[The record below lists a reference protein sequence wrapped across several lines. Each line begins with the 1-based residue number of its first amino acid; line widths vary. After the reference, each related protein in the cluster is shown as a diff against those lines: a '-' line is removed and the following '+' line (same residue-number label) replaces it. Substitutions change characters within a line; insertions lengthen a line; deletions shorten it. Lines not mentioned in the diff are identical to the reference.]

1 MGEIISYVIK
11 NFSKNKG
18 NKFYMSFLVILII
31 IFFIISIV
39 IINLLIFKNIKFN
52 DYTFINFIGILSFSS
67 FLSLLFLIITGKE
80 YVSLKAVETESI
92 VLENKNNNSDFIK
105 DIKNK
110 FELNNGDELVVVA
123 GDYAYN
129 MAIEDRKYETS
140 NNRFVGKKLKGI
152 IFYNNKNIKLLGI
165 VNKESIPFKHE
176 KYGDLQ
182 RFIFSDIFELN
193 IPYIGKG
200 AMVQSYK
207 YINFEKLEHWIEK
220 GEIKQGE

>member
-1 MGEIISYVIK
+1 
-11 NFSKNKG
+11 
-18 NKFYMSFLVILII
+18 MSFLVILII

-52 DYTFINFIGILSFSS
+52 DYTFINFIWILSFSS
-67 FLSLLFLIITGKE
+67 FLSLLFLIITWKE

-123 GDYAYN
+123 WDYAYN

-140 NNRFVGKKLKGI
+140 NNRFVGKKLKWI
-152 IFYNNKNIKLLGI
+152 IFYNNKNIKLLWI

-176 KYGDLQ
+176 KYWDLQ

-193 IPYIGKG
+193 IPYIWKW

-220 GEIKQGE
+220 WEIKQGE